1 MDGTGRW
8 EWRTFAR
15 SLSSIGLGL
24 NAESAGIPITR
35 EHYVLSIASVHN
47 VKIRDDC
54 LDIKTLVKVDALGL
68 QQWLPTFKAPFPVE
82 AKALDAAWSAW
93 GLPHPV
99 VERTIYTLEE
109 FLREIVGREKS
120 LRAVAVEKHRMRL
133 LVQGCPGER
142 VALRIEGEAW
152 ESVSFENVDPYR
164 VWRAVRALG
173 LENAENTSYPLAL
186 KRIVGFQLVEQTEKM
201 ETV

>member
-15 SLSSIGLGL
+15 NLAHIGPRPP
-24 NAESAGIPITR
+24 ADRAGIPITR
-35 EHYVLSIASVHN
+35 EQYIVSVVSVHN

-54 LDIKTLVKVDALGL
+54 LDIKTLVNVDALGL
-68 QQWLPTFKAPFPVE
+68 QQWLPTLKVPFPID
-82 AKALDAAWSAW
+82 AAALDATWIAW

-99 VERTIYTLEE
+99 VERTRCTIDE
-109 FLREIVGREKS
+109 FFNEIIATEKC
-120 LRAVAVEKHRMRL
+120 LRAVSVKKQRMPM
-133 LVQGCPGER
+133 LVQGCPGEH
-142 VALRIEGEAW
+142 VELKIDGEGW
-152 ESVSFENVDPYR
+152 ESISFEHADPYR

-186 KRIVGFQLVEQTEKM
+186 KRIVGFQLVEKQEKM